1 MAFQR
6 TQTDMF
12 QDRKLTIQVI
22 FILVALILM
31 MRACELQVISDEYA
45 KQAEITAVNKYTIY
59 PSRGLILDRKGKLL
73 INNNPVY
80 DLNVTYNQ
88 INPAM
93 DTAKFC
99 QLLGIDKAYFKE
111 ALNKDFRRDYR
122 YNKYKPFAF
131 LTKISSETHA
141 RFQESMYEFP
151 GFEVQLR
158 NVRAYPYRN
167 AAHVLGYMREVNQKE
182 VNAEGSKYVPG
193 DYIGVSG
200 LEKEYEQALRGEK
213 GQRFI
218 LKNNRGQNI
227 GEYKEGDQD
236 IRPKSGKDLIS
247 TLDIDLQTYA
257 EQLLQNKVG
266 AVVAI
271 EPKTGEVLAMVSA
284 PTYDPNS
291 ITINRN
297 RGRAY
302 NQLQNDSLKPLFNR
316 ALQAQYPP
324 GSTYKTVMGLIG
336 LQLGLVEA
344 HTPIYCPGYYQ
355 YNNLRVG
362 CRPHPATNTMNK
374 AIQFSCNNYFC
385 RVFRKVIDIKDF
397 YEPEVGLDTLR
408 HFVGK
413 FGMGRTL
420 GIDIPGEKS
429 GNVPTV
435 ADYDKIY
442 PKHKGGWKFS
452 GIISLAI
459 GQGEFQMSTL
469 QMANMATVLANRGY
483 YFPPHLVKGFRG
495 ENNTAV
501 LEKFKKRETVDI
513 DPEHFDSV
521 VQGMIDVTTAGT
533 GRSAAIPGI
542 PVAGKTGTVQNRGK
556 DHSTFIAFAPAENPQ
571 IAIAVYVE
579 NAGGGGRYAAP
590 IAGLLME
597 KYLTGDIN
605 KQKKYREKQ
614 ILEANLIDPNP

>member
-6 TQTDMF
+6 TQTDLY

-22 FILVALILM
+22 FILVALVLLW
-31 MRACELQVISDEYA
+31 RAFELQVISDEYA

-88 INPAM
+88 IDPDM
-93 DTAKFC
+93 DTTKFC
-99 QLLGIDKAYFKE
+99 SLLGITKEYFKE

-122 YNKYKPFAF
+122 FNKYKPFAF
-131 LTKISSETHA
+131 LTKISSGTQA

-158 NVRAYPYRN
+158 NVRGYPYRN

-182 VNAEGSKYVPG
+182 VRAKDSRYVPG
-193 DYIGVSG
+193 DYLGISG
-200 LEKEYEQALRGEK
+200 LEKEYEKELRGEK
-213 GQRFI
+213 GQRFV

-227 GEYKEGDQD
+227 GEYKAGEQD
-236 IRPKSGKDLIS
+236 VPPVSGKDLVS
-247 TLDIDLQTYA
+247 TLDIELQTYA
-257 EQLLQNKVG
+257 EQLMQNKVG

-271 EPKTGEVLAMVSA
+271 EPKTGEILAMISA
-284 PTYDPNS
+284 PTYDPNL
-291 ITINRN
+291 ITINRS
-297 RGRAY
+297 RGKEY
-302 NQLQNDSLKPLFNR
+302 NKLQNDSLKPLFNR

-336 LQLGLVEA
+336 LQLGLIEA
-344 HTPIYCPGYYQ
+344 NTPIYCPGYYQ

-362 CRPHPATNTMNK
+362 CRSHPSSNNLGK

-385 RVFRKVIDIKDF
+385 RVFRKVIDIEDF
-397 YEPEVGLDTLR
+397 YQPEVGLDTLR
-408 HFVGK
+408 HFVSK
-413 FGMGRTL
+413 FGMGRKL
-420 GIDIPGEKS
+420 GIDIPGEKP
-429 GNVPTV
+429 GNVPSV
-435 ADYDKIY
+435 ADYDEKY

-452 GIISLAI
+452 TIVSLAI
-459 GQGEFQMSTL
+459 GQGEFEMSTL
-469 QMANMATVLANRGY
+469 QMANMSTVLANRGY
-483 YFPPHLVKGFRG
+483 YFPPHLVKGFNG
-495 ENNTAV
+495 ENNAEV
-501 LEKFKKRETVDI
+501 LAKFRKRETVDI

-521 VQGMIDVTTAGT
+521 IQGMIDVTTAGT
-533 GRSAAIPGI
+533 GRRAAIDGI
-542 PVAGKTGTVQNRGK
+542 TVAGKTGTVQNRGD
-556 DHSTFIAFAPAENPQ
+556 DHSTFIAFAPVENPQ

-597 KYLTGDIN
+597 KYLTGKISE
-605 KQKKYREKQ
+605 QKKYQEKQ
-614 ILEANLIDPNP
+614 VLETNLIDKIP

>member
-6 TQTDMF
+6 TQTDVF

-22 FILVALILM
+22 FCAVALVLLW
-31 MRACELQVISDEYA
+31 RAFELQIISDEYA
-45 KQAEITAVNKYTIY
+45 KQAAITAVNKYTIY
-59 PSRGLILDRKGKLL
+59 PSRGLILDRNGKLL

-88 INPAM
+88 IDPKM

-99 QLLGIDKAYFKE
+99 RLLEIDKAYFEE
-111 ALNKDFRRDYR
+111 ALNKDFKSDYR
-122 YNKYKPFAF
+122 YSKYKPFTF
-131 LTKISSETHA
+131 LTKISSQMHA

-151 GFEVQLR
+151 GFDVQLR
-158 NVRAYPYRN
+158 NVRGYPYRN

-182 VNAEGSKYVPG
+182 VRTENTPYVPG
-193 DYIGVSG
+193 DYLGISG
-200 LEKEYEQALRGEK
+200 LEKEYEDELRGEK

-227 GEYKEGDQD
+227 GEYKDGEQD
-236 IRPKSGKDLIS
+236 VPPKSGKDLIT

-257 EQLLQNKVG
+257 EELMKNKVG

-271 EPKTGEVLAMVSA
+271 EPKTGEILAMSSA
-284 PTYDPNS
+284 PNYDPNR
-291 ITINRN
+291 ITINRS
-297 RGRAY
+297 RGQEY
-302 NQLQNDSLKPLFNR
+302 NKLQNDSLKPLFNR
-316 ALQAQYPP
+316 ALQAVYPP

-336 LQLGLVEA
+336 LQLGVI
-344 HTPIYCPGYYQ
+344 TDNQPMPCPGYYQ

-362 CRPHPATNTMNK
+362 CRPHPYTSNLGK
-374 AIQFSCNNYFC
+374 AIQYSCNNYFC
-385 RVFRKVIDIKDF
+385 KTFRSVIDIESF
-397 YEPEVGLDTLR
+397 YKPEVGLDTLR

-413 FGMGRTL
+413 FGMGRKL

-435 ADYDKIY
+435 AYYDKVY
-442 PKHKGGWKFS
+442 PAHKGGWKFS

-459 GQGEFQMSTL
+459 GQGEFTMSTL
-469 QMANMATVLANRGY
+469 QMANMATALGNRGY
-483 YFPPHLVKGFRG
+483 FFKPHLVKGFNG
-495 ENNTAV
+495 ENSAETLA
-501 LEKFKKRETVDI
+501 KFRERETVDI
-513 DPEHFDSV
+513 SPEHFDAV
-521 VQGMIDVTTAGT
+521 IQGMIDVTTAGT
-533 GRSAAIPGI
+533 GRAAAVPNIT
-542 PVAGKTGTVQNRGK
+542 VAGKTGTVQNRGA

-579 NAGGGGRYAAP
+579 NAGGGGRTAAP

-597 KYLTGDIN
+597 KYLT
-605 KQKKYREKQ
+605 KQ
-614 ILEANLIDPNP
+614 ISERSKYKETRILETNLIEKNP